1 MGAVGCPVAVGRGSV
16 LILDAHLL
24 RATVSAAPQVHQ
36 CLRPKTST
44 VSQLLRLMPLLRG
57 WLEDTAKEQTEVKV
71 VTAQVR
77 EPRSCGKDCSKLP
90 SSSFLP
96 SLARPVPSLPLL
108 SPSSV
113 MRNGALL
120 RVELRK

>member
-1 MGAVGCPVAVGRGSV
+1 MPQTKDLNSVTVAKADASPTGNSGGDGR
-16 LILDAHLL
+16 
-24 RATVSAAPQVHQ
+24 
-36 CLRPKTST
+36 
-44 VSQLLRLMPLLRG
+44 
-57 WLEDTAKEQTEVKV
+57 EDTAKEQTEVKV

-77 EPRSCGKDCSKLP
+77 EPRSCGKDCSMLP
-90 SSSFLP
+90 SSSSLP

-120 RVELRK
+120 RVEVRK